1 MITRHEVLIPFD
13 HTHLQGMLAIPPE
26 ASGLVIF
33 VHGSGS
39 SRFSVRN
46 QQVARS
52 FNDYGIATLLFDL
65 LTNDESKA
73 DVQDGRFR
81 FNINLLANRLNHVTK
96 WVHEN
101 PECHS
106 LKISYFGASTGA
118 AAAIVA
124 ASEHP
129 EFISSIVS
137 RGGRPD
143 LAGISALHELNSPIL
158 LIVGGNDREVI
169 ELNEMAIRELR
180 VEHEEL
186 IVDGATHLFEE
197 PGALEQVAEGS
208 AAWILEHFAFEK
220 RKSGT
225 AKKAGL

>member
-1 MITRHEVLIPFD
+1 MITRHEVLIPLD
-13 HTHLQGMLAIPPE
+13 HTHLQGMLAIPFE
-26 ASGLVIF
+26 ARGLVIF

-52 FNDYGIATLLFDL
+52 FNEYGIATLLFDL
-65 LTNDESKA
+65 LTNEESKV

-81 FNINLLANRLNHVTK
+81 FNINLLASRLRRVTN
-96 WVHEN
+96 WAQEN

-118 AAAIVA
+118 AAAIAA
-124 ASEHP
+124 ASEIP
-129 EFISSIVS
+129 DLISSIVS

-143 LAGISALHELNSPIL
+143 LAGISALHELRAPIL

-169 ELNEMAIRELR
+169 DLNEMAAKELR
-180 VEHEEL
+180 AEHKEL

-197 PGALEQVAEGS
+197 PGALEQVADGA
-208 AAWILEHFAFEK
+208 AAWFLEHFTFEK
-220 RKSGT
+220 GKNNRMR
-225 AKKAGL
+225 KAGL